1 MVEGT
6 VNDNIELNLKK
17 ILTKNIFIILKQQQ
31 SFWSKLCGKQSKK
44 ELSNNSK
51 NRRKLI
57 KEQKQTKKWTKFQ
70 CLLAWLLVPLLLFSG
85 LAAIAIIIVIY
96 NL

>member
-1 MVEGT
+1 MQRGDEGT
-6 VNDNIELNLKK
+6 GNNNNE
-17 ILTKNIFIILKQQQ
+17 QQQ